1 MRALGLQLAAVLVLI
16 AAVSGGS
23 QAEVIDDIL
32 GSLSRA
38 ASFLE
43 RQHEQINLDGV
54 LGYFMMQGEY
64 TTVPSWKPGPELETR
79 SGAGNQPRPDSCMKH
94 LQELCSFLFVP
105 PGWFGPTGPC
115 SGECAKD
122 LTLKPPLVYLNVR
135 TLFSRMECN

>member
-38 ASFLE
+38 AFFLE

-79 SGAGNQPRPDSCMKH
+79 SGAGNQVPIWKPDP
-94 LQELCSFLFVP
+94 ELETSRV
-105 PGWFGPTGPC
+105 
-115 SGECAKD
+115 
-122 LTLKPPLVYLNVR
+122 LTAA
-135 TLFSRMECN
+135 

>member
-1 MRALGLQLAAVLVLI
+1 MRAAGLQLAAVLVLI

-64 TTVPSWKPGPELETR
+64 TMVPIWKPGPGLETSRVPTAAWNIWR
-79 SGAGNQPRPDSCMKH
+79 SSAAS
-94 LQELCSFLFVP
+94 CSF
-105 PGWFGPTGPC
+105 
-115 SGECAKD
+115 
-122 LTLKPPLVYLNVR
+122 PLAGSDPLGRVLENVQR
-135 TLFSRMECN
+135 I

>member
-1 MRALGLQLAAVLVLI
+1 MRAAGLQLAAVLVLI

-43 RQHEQINLDGV
+43 RQHEHINLDGV

-64 TTVPSWKPGPELETR
+64 TLVPNWKPGPELETR
-79 SGAGNQPRPDSCMKH
+79 R
-94 LQELCSFLFVP
+94 VP
-105 PGWFGPTGPC
+105 T
-115 SGECAKD
+115 AA
-122 LTLKPPLVYLNVR
+122 
-135 TLFSRMECN
+135 